1 MLLVTTWFGTFLLDD
16 GDLVEAQPFP
26 EEADAVAQRLR
37 AVREGRLLDEERSL
51 APDEG
56 FQVADERLAA
66 LEGATL
72 ERRPTPAVPDGAAE
86 PDPALLREATRALA
100 RDRVREALGS
110 DDRHVVHA
118 VGAVD
123 DLHETVNLL
132 AERVRDW
139 FGLHFPELPD
149 QVDAETLLRLV
160 ARHGDRD
167 AIVEEHP
174 ELDEDRGVGAALDP
188 ATRERIQSLAR
199 VAAAAAGTRDELE
212 DHLEATVPEVA
223 PNVSRLVGAPIA
235 ARLLRLAGGL
245 EDLAK
250 LPSGTIQTLGAE
262 KALFRHL
269 REDAPPPKHGV
280 LYQHPLVHDAAPP
293 HRGKIARA
301 LAGKVA
307 IAARADAFTEND
319 VADDLMAQVRE
330 RVAEITGGNPP

>member
-1 MLLVTTWFGTFLLDD
+1 MLLVTTWFGTFLLDE
-16 GDLVEAQPFP
+16 GDLVEAEPFP
-26 EEADAVAQRLR
+26 QEADAVARRLR
-37 AVREGRLLDEERSL
+37 AVRDGRLLDEERRI
-51 APDEG
+51 APDEP
-56 FQVADERLAA
+56 FRVPDERLAA

-72 ERRPTPAVPDGAAE
+72 DRKATPEIPPDAAARD
-86 PDPALLREATRALA
+86 PDVLAEASRSLA
-100 RDRVREALGS
+100 RDRVRESLGG

-132 AERVRDW
+132 AERVREW

-149 QVDAETLLRLV
+149 AVEAETLLRLV
-160 ARHGDRD
+160 ARHGDR
-167 AIVEEHP
+167 ASIVAEHP

-188 ATRERIQSLAR
+188 ATRERIQALAR
-199 VAAAAAGTRDELE
+199 VASAAAGARDDLE
-212 DHLEATVPEVA
+212 DHLEATVPDVA
-223 PNVSRLVGAPIA
+223 PNLSQLLGAPIA

-245 EDLAK
+245 EALAK

-293 HRGKIARA
+293 HRGKIART

-307 IAARADAFTEND
+307 IAARADAFTGGD
-319 VADDLMAQVRE
+319 VADDLRAQVHE
-330 RVAEITGGNPP
+330 RVAEITGEAPA